1 MHLRMFREFGELKGH
16 VRLSS
21 ILGYSFHVYRL
32 LLVKKKIV
40 KKKIKYQVVFTFF
53 TFVFFLN
60 IFLLLGIDY
69 IACHVK
75 DYIYTFLS
83 LIFFYIR

>member
-1 MHLRMFREFGELKGH
+1 MFREFGELKGH

-21 ILGYSFHVYRL
+21 VLGYSFHVYRL

-53 TFVFFLN
+53 PFVFFFKY
-60 IFLLLGIDY
+60 IF
-69 IACHVK
+69 IA
-75 DYIYTFLS
+75 
-83 LIFFYIR
+83 RN

>member
-1 MHLRMFREFGELKGH
+1 MHLRKFREFGELKGH

-21 ILGYSFHVYRL
+21 VLGYSFHVYRL

-40 KKKIKYQVVFTFF
+40 KKLNIKCFLLFSLLFF
-53 TFVFFLN
+53 FN
-60 IFLLLGIDY
+60 IFLLLGTDY

>member
-21 ILGYSFHVYRL
+21 VLGYSFHVYRL

-40 KKKIKYQVVFTFF
+40 KKKIKYQVLFSLLFF
-53 TFVFFLN
+53 F
-60 IFLLLGIDY
+60 
-69 IACHVK
+69 
-75 DYIYTFLS
+75 
-83 LIFFYIR
+83 